1 MPDRSPLDEVA
12 AAEMG
17 SLVIN
22 YHRAMQNFQ
31 ASHAWIAWAV
41 ALPVLLLYLGRVRHL
56 STGHLLAVAAFVTYL
71 VVVATFTIL
80 PLRFDDEYRS
90 RLPFDPA
97 IVLEPF
103 FLGRLEAVMSPIQYL
118 GNVLLGIPFG
128 FLVPF
133 VWRVSQSRVLVAGLC
148 FSLSIEALQWF
159 ATKLLVAFPSRAVD
173 INDVILNTLGVL
185 IGVATFAVV
194 RFGYRML
201 FSSAAST
208 PRAWAHFHARLTS

>member
-1 MPDRSPLDEVA
+1 MPA
-12 AAEMG
+12 TG
-17 SLVIN
+17 SREAT
-22 YHRAMQNFQ
+22 YPRAMQSIQ
-31 ASHAWIAWAV
+31 AGHAWIVWAV

-56 STGHLLAVAAFVTYL
+56 STDHLLAVAAFVTYL

-90 RLPFDPA
+90 RPPFDPA

-103 FLGRLEAVMSPIQYL
+103 FLGRAEAVMSPSQYL

-133 VWRVSQSRVLVAGLC
+133 VWRVSLPRVLVAGLC
-148 FSLSIEALQWF
+148 FSLSIEALQWI
-159 ATKLLVAFPSRAVD
+159 ATKLIVAFPSRAVD
-173 INDVILNTLGVL
+173 FNDVILNTLGVL

-194 RFGYRML
+194 RFGYRTL
-201 FSSAAST
+201 FSNATSA
-208 PRAWAHFHARLTS
+208 PRAWAHFHARLTG